1 MGKVPKIMIVGAGL
15 GGLTLAIL
23 LERMGDVEYEIFE
36 RSPTLKPYGAGMI
49 IGPNILPVFEQL
61 GLLDEITRVSFPRK
75 SMDIYK
81 EDLTLISSMLQGEL
95 KENIGYDSLLFSRP
109 HLHRLL
115 LSKVPPEKIK
125 YGKKVLSVGQSEYGV
140 LLRCSDKSVHEGDI
154 LVGADGAY
162 SAVRQSMYE
171 RLLKE
176 KKLPK
181 IDTQSLNVG
190 YTCMVGTTTPQDP
203 EVYNV
208 LKDDFSHFAVVI
220 ADGKP
225 HSWTIITV
233 PGNRIAWGVVIQLS
247 PEEKDAAFR
256 NSEWGP
262 ESLGATIT
270 QVEHHK
276 IPYGGTLG
284 DLINATPRE
293 LISKVYLEEKL
304 FETWNHN
311 RICLIGDACHKMLP
325 SAGQGAINAMQDAVV
340 LANCIY
346 EMKSSSH
353 DEIKAALKDYK
364 KQRYAHAKQQV
375 ENSNAAGKI
384 LYGQN
389 RLEKFMRK
397 AVLAW
402 LPKSFEKS
410 NLTKAGSYRPQAS
423 FIPQAPV
430 RGTVP
435 VLPQKPSKRY
445 QEELKRHQQGIKEVK
460 EFKKEEE
467 EEDSKEDKVEQQA
480 EILAV

>member
-276 IPYGGTLG
+276 IPYGGTL
-284 DLINATPRE
+284 E

-467 EEDSKEDKVEQQA
+467 EAKEDKVEQQA

>member
-1 MGKVPKIMIVGAGL
+1 MPKNPKVLIVGAGL

-23 LERMGDVEYEIFE
+23 LERMGDVDYEIFE
-36 RSPTLKPYGAGMI
+36 RSTSLKPYGAGMI

-61 GLLDEITRVSFPRK
+61 GLLDEITKVSFPRK
-75 SMDIYK
+75 SMDIYQ

-109 HLHRLL
+109 HLHKLM
-115 LSKVPPEKIK
+115 LSKVPPEKIR

-171 RLLKE
+171 RLVKE

-181 IDTQSLNVG
+181 IDTLSLNVG
-190 YTCMVGTTTPQDP
+190 YTCMVGTTLPQDP

-247 PEEKDAAFR
+247 PEEKDSAFR

-262 ESLGATIT
+262 ESLGATIS

-276 IPYGGTLG
+276 VPYGGTLG

-293 LISKVYLEEKL
+293 LVSKVYLEEKL

-346 EMKSSSH
+346 EMRSNSH
-353 DEIKAALKDYK
+353 DDIKTALKDYK
-364 KQRYAHAKQQV
+364 RQRYTHAKQQV
-375 ENSNAAGKI
+375 ENSNTAGKL

-389 RLEKFMRK
+389 WFEKFMRK

-402 LPKSFEKS
+402 LPKSFEKN

-423 FIPQAPV
+423 FLPQAPV

-445 QEELKRHQQGIKEVK
+445 QEELRRHQQESMNASASAAVAPKAQES
-460 EFKKEEE
+460 KKEEQ
-467 EEDSKEDKVEQQA
+467 VEGVKA
-480 EILAV
+480 I

>member
-162 SAVRQSMYE
+162 SA
-171 RLLKE
+171 
-176 KKLPK
+176 
-181 IDTQSLNVG
+181 
-190 YTCMVGTTTPQDP
+190 DP

>member
-1 MGKVPKIMIVGAGL
+1 MGKNPKILIVGAGL

-23 LERMGDVEYEIFE
+23 LERMGDVDYEIFE
-36 RSPTLKPYGAGMI
+36 RSQVLKPYA
-49 IGPNILPVFEQL
+49 VFEQL
-61 GLLDEITRVSFPRK
+61 GLMDEIEKVSFPRR

-95 KENIGYDSLLFSRP
+95 KENIGYESLLFSRP
-109 HLHRLL
+109 HLHKLL
-115 LSKVPPEKIK
+115 LSQIPPEKIK

-140 LLRCSDKSVHEGDI
+140 LLRCSDSSVHEGDI
-154 LVGADGAY
+154 IVGADGAY

-190 YTCMVGTTTPQDP
+190 YTCMVGTTLPQDP
-203 EVYNV
+203 EVYKV

-247 PEEKDAAFR
+247 PEEKDSAFR

-262 ESLGATIT
+262 ESLGATID

-284 DLINATPRE
+284 DLIKATPRE

-304 FETWNHN
+304 FETWNCN
-311 RICLIGDACHKMLP
+311 RICLIGDGTCHKMLP

-346 EMKSSSH
+346 EMKSNSH
-353 DEIKAALKDYK
+353 EEIKAALKEFK
-364 KQRYAHAKQQV
+364 KQRYSHAKQQV
-375 ENSNAAGKI
+375 ENSNTAGKI

-389 RLEKFMRK
+389 RFEKFMRK

-410 NLTKAGSYRPQAS
+410 SLTKAASYRPQAS
-423 FIPQAPV
+423 FLPQAPI
-430 RGTVP
+430 RGNIP
-435 VLPQKPSKRY
+435 VMPQKPSKRY
-445 QEELKRHQQGIKEVK
+445 QEELKRHQAAKSAASVAQN
-460 EFKKEEE
+460 
-467 EEDSKEDKVEQQA
+467 SKEDA
-480 EILAV
+480 

>member
-1 MGKVPKIMIVGAGL
+1 MTANPKVLIVGAGL

-23 LERMGDVEYEIFE
+23 LERMGDVDYEIFE
-36 RSPTLKPYGAGMI
+36 RSLTLKPYGAGMI

-61 GLLDEITRVSFPRK
+61 GLLDEITKVSFPRK

-95 KENIGYDSLLFSRP
+95 KEK
-109 HLHRLL
+109 LL

-181 IDTQSLNVG
+181 IDTLSLNVG
-190 YTCMVGTTTPQDP
+190 YTCMVGTTLPQDP

-262 ESLGATIT
+262 ESLGATIS

-276 IPYGGTLG
+276 VPYGGTLS

-346 EMKSSSH
+346 EMRSNSH
-353 DEIKAALKDYK
+353 DDIKAALKDYK
-364 KQRYAHAKQQV
+364 KQRYVHAKQQV
-375 ENSNAAGKI
+375 ENSNAAGKL

-389 RLEKFMRK
+389 RFEKFMRK

-423 FIPQAPV
+423 FLPQAPV

-435 VLPQKPSKRY
+435 VLPQKSSKRY
-445 QEELKRHQQGIKEVK
+445 QEELKRYQQKSNNAPAAVAVLEDKKTTEASIQEDRDEDQVEVK
-460 EFKKEEE
+460 
-467 EEDSKEDKVEQQA
+467 A
-480 EILAV
+480 L